1 MDNKTIKAYNQD
13 AKKIAKLHST
23 LIPERIYQL
32 IKQYFIK
39 EGSSVDIG
47 CGIGRDTHWLNQ
59 QGYPCIG
66 IDASIQMLNEAI
78 CLYPTEHFS
87 KDYLP
92 SLKTVRT
99 DSFQNILCSA
109 VLMHIPQIKLE
120 SACHRLL
127 ELLKTNGCL
136 IISFRATNESDYRE
150 NEKLYAP
157 INTKEFLNFFESKGC
172 KILLNES
179 ETEVKRNLTWHNIVI
194 KK

>member
-13 AKKIAKLHST
+13 AKNIARLHST

-32 IKQYFIK
+32 IEQFFIK
-39 EGSSVDIG
+39 EGKSVDIG

-66 IDASIQMLNEAI
+66 VDASIEMLNEAMV
-78 CLYPTEHFS
+78 LYPTEHFS
-87 KDYLP
+87 EDYLP
-92 SLKTVRT
+92 SLKTLREN
-99 DSFQNILCSA
+99 SFQNILCSA

-120 SACHRLL
+120 SACQRLL
-127 ELLKTNGCL
+127 ELLKADGFL
-136 IISFRATNESDYRE
+136 IISFRGTNEPDYRE
-150 NEKLYAP
+150 NEKLYNF
-157 INTKEFLNFFESKGC
+157 INTKAFLNFFEHKAC
-172 KILLNES
+172 QILLNES